1 MVGAHTRACPFL
13 YRCTM
18 AVQSLDRHLEPF
30 RLTSVRRQHAIYAS
44 WHLQTDLNSHVSGH
58 FQKYM
63 QSEQLL
69 KSLSEGINAHFLQF
83 VFTFEFEK
91 TFEGDPILLEQ
102 VCVFCQ
108 PEFSNFR
115 RDISKRL
122 TLMSVRQRSDC
133 IMPQAKSGI
142 RAIHIRHK
150 A

>member
-1 MVGAHTRACPFL
+1 
-13 YRCTM
+13 
-18 AVQSLDRHLEPF
+18 
-30 RLTSVRRQHAIYAS
+30 
-44 WHLQTDLNSHVSGH
+44 
-58 FQKYM
+58 M

-83 VFTFEFEK
+83 VFTFELEK

-108 PEFSNFR
+108 PEFSNFH
-115 RDISKRL
+115 RDISKQL

-142 RAIHIRHK
+142 RARHK